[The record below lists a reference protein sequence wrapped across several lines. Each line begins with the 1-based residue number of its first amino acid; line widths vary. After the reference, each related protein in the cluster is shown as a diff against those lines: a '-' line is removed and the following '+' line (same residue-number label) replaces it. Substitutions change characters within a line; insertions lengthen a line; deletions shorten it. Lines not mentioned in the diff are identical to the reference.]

1 VFFNPLFIFNHI
13 GLINHTVDII
23 VVGTASDNFAAEDP
37 NPRRNWFK
45 DKTQRSKNQKKK
57 KTSTHMRKKQ

>member
-1 VFFNPLFIFNHI
+1 
-13 GLINHTVDII
+13 LINHTVDII
-23 VVGTASDNFAAEDP
+23 VVDTASDNFAAEDP